1 MIISH
6 RLKFAFFAN
15 PKTGSKAAGI
25 MLRMAGVF
33 DENDILIKQRFAGT
47 RSADICIPAYN
58 AEGVADHI
66 TPEGAIEREFITL
79 EQLREYNCFA
89 FLRDPEKRY
98 YASRVAMW
106 MNRHGVISN
115 GRPVESPHKQ
125 QFEYFLVN
133 GEQVITPLDF
143 GDYNAGIKRM
153 YNAIDAKFKHMDLVE
168 IANYR
173 DVLIKAQIADKYEYN
188 PEQHQ
193 MDIKLYKEMMLR
205 NENKN
210 S

>member
-6 RLKFAFFAN
+6 RKKFAFFAN

-33 DENDILIKQRFAGT
+33 DENDLMIKQPFAGT
-47 RSADICIPAYN
+47 RTADICLPAYHL
-58 AEGVADHI
+58 EGVPDHL
-66 TPEGAIEREFITL
+66 TPAGAVEDGYITL

-98 YASRVAMW
+98 AASRIAMW
-106 MNRHGVISN
+106 MNRHGVVSN
-115 GRPVESPHKQ
+115 GRPLEIPHRA

-133 GEQVITPLDF
+133 GEQVVTPLDF
-143 GDYNAGIKRM
+143 GDYNFGIRQM
-153 YNAIDAKFKHMDLVE
+153 YDVLDAKFKHMDLTA
-168 IANYR
+168 IRKYR
-173 DVLIKAQIADKYEYN
+173 KFHCKEYKYN
-188 PEQHQ
+188 PKDHQ
-193 MDIKLYKEMMLR
+193 EDIKLYKTMMI
-205 NENKN
+205 NNANKN